1 MRVMV
6 LVKASKNSEAG
17 VMPSEEMMVAMGR
30 FNEEL
35 VQAGILV
42 DGDGLEPSRDGKR
55 IRFADGKT
63 TVVDGPFPN
72 TSELVAGYW
81 IWEVKSMDEA
91 VEWAR
96 RCPPPMPGEVSEL
109 EIRPFLE
116 SAAIAIY
123 LADRYGLGRLAPT
136 PDDPRRGTY
145 LRWILFAPSVIEPS
159 MMAKAGGWQVPERTA
174 GWGSYESMLEAM
186 QSASKNGPYLL
197 GDTFSMAD
205 VVFGGTIRVG

>member
-1 MRVMV
+1 M
-6 LVKASKNSEAG
+6 L
-17 VMPSEEMMVAMGR
+17 
-30 FNEEL
+30 EEL
-35 VQAGILV
+35 GVPYTLRFVDLRTNEQISPEVLALNPMGKVPVLV
-42 DGDGLEPSRDGKR
+42 DGD
-55 IRFADGKT
+55 A
-63 TVVDGPFPN
+63 VV
-72 TSELVAGYW
+72 T
-81 IWEVKSMDEA
+81 
-91 VEWAR
+91 
-96 RCPPPMPGEVSEL
+96 
-109 EIRPFLE
+109 E

-186 QSASKNGPYLL
+186 QSALKNGPYLL